1 MTKRI
6 VYENLEPG
14 LHISVAAKAALQ
26 HFSTSRVAIM
36 GMDVSPSI
44 EQVFIF
50 NDTSVNAECHDSVE
64 TLTQRWF
71 DTHEANRQKAAFR
84 RRVLEAN
91 PDLEELMSML
101 GLTTAIG
108 LGNTLDW
115 IAKFASIADESVV
128 EAFGKEVLGEFENR
142 GYTANE
148 PLPGSAVE
156 QREALYSDKAVYGR
170 YIVGLFLFELSKG
183 RAIERRFEEAVI
195 QYDSMCLLS
204 H

>member
-1 MTKRI
+1 M
-6 VYENLEPG
+6 
-14 LHISVAAKAALQ
+14 
-26 HFSTSRVAIM
+26 AI
-36 GMDVSPSI
+36 
-44 EQVFIF
+44 
-50 NDTSVNAECHDSVE
+50 
-64 TLTQRWF
+64 L
-71 DTHEANRQKAAFR
+71 R
-84 RRVLEAN
+84 RRVQEAN

-115 IAKFASIADESVV
+115 IAKFASIADDSVV

-156 QREALYSDKAVYGR
+156 QREELYSDKAVYGR
-170 YIVGLFLFELSKG
+170 YIVGLFLFELAKG